1 MLDSPRVI
9 RIEFTVMARKSGGR
23 RDIRVLQSIFFLRTP
38 TRNEIARHSA
48 TSPVT
53 LTEILGR
60 LRGRGLVE
68 RSGRSEGRSG
78 RPSATYRLG
87 EKVGYSIG
95 VSVEE
100 GEVRIVGVDSRHKV
114 ICGREITL
122 KLSSDP
128 ATHLDD
134 ILRQISTELKRI
146 ISGKELNGRCLRAI
160 GIAPPGMVDTEKGVW
175 LHGLQVSGITH
186 VALRDTLEEMFGLPV
201 VVEDMSRC
209 LAWREADRRSAEDA
223 RDLVYLNLGAGVGAG
238 ILIGREPY
246 LGAHGLAGEV
256 GHLIV
261 EENGTRCPCGSI
273 GCLETVVSR
282 AGILNRFQQR
292 LSEGVISSLQRYR
305 IGREEPLTLEAILDA
320 GAAGDRLAQSTM
332 FEIGT
337 FLGDACSKII
347 KLYNPRTLFIGGPV
361 AILGDLLREPTWIKV
376 RQKVIPEMLVD
387 LEMSFAASEPIDG
400 ALGAALLAERKFWKS
415 LDADCAPFT

>member
-134 ILRQISTELKRI
+134 ILRADLHRAETNHI
-146 ISGKELNGRCLRAI
+146 GKGAERQV
-160 GIAPPGMVDTEKGVW
+160 PPGNRNRA
-175 LHGLQVSGITH
+175 S
-186 VALRDTLEEMFGLPV
+186 RD
-201 VVEDMSRC
+201 
-209 LAWREADRRSAEDA
+209 
-223 RDLVYLNLGAGVGAG
+223 
-238 ILIGREPY
+238 
-246 LGAHGLAGEV
+246 
-256 GHLIV
+256 
-261 EENGTRCPCGSI
+261 
-273 GCLETVVSR
+273 
-282 AGILNRFQQR
+282 
-292 LSEGVISSLQRYR
+292 
-305 IGREEPLTLEAILDA
+305 
-320 GAAGDRLAQSTM
+320 
-332 FEIGT
+332 
-337 FLGDACSKII
+337 
-347 KLYNPRTLFIGGPV
+347 GGY
-361 AILGDLLREPTWIKV
+361 
-376 RQKVIPEMLVD
+376 
-387 LEMSFAASEPIDG
+387 
-400 ALGAALLAERKFWKS
+400 
-415 LDADCAPFT
+415 